1 MACTYVLFL
10 RRIGGWIG
18 RPAERYEVSIL
29 GVVQRANAMQG
40 QKRHFM
46 SKYMYYLQ
54 KSDYRELK
62 PYSNKVSLF
71 GILL

>member
-1 MACTYVLFL
+1 MD
-10 RRIGGWIG
+10 
-18 RPAERYEVSIL
+18 RPSERDEVSIL
-29 GVVQRANAMQG
+29 GVVQRANVVQG
-40 QKRHFM
+40 QKHHFM

-62 PYSNKVSLF
+62 SYSNKVSLF